1 MTITHTARTFWQQI
15 NPRERLVISGG
26 ALLLLIIIVYF
37 YLWQPLSQERLRLR
51 ASLPQLKL
59 SAAQMRAN
67 VDEVMRLKANL
78 NQAPQ
83 SAQSLHTMLEQSAAA
98 YKLRESMSQLNTEGD
113 NRIRLSMASVPFDDW
128 IQWLAQLQTQY
139 RIRLES
145 CRVEGLAQPG
155 MVKVE
160 AVLIGAGKG

>member
-1 MTITHTARTFWQQI
+1 MLQTARTFWTQI
-15 NPRERLVISGG
+15 NSRERLVIVGG
-26 ALLLLIIIVYF
+26 ALLLLIVIVYF

-51 ASLPQLKL
+51 ARLPQLKL
-59 SAAQMRAN
+59 SATQMRAN

-83 SAQSLHTMLEQSAAA
+83 SAQSLRTLLEQSAAA
-98 YKLRESMSQLNTEGD
+98 YKLRDNLSQINTEGD
-113 NRIRLSMASVPFDDW
+113 NRIRLSLGSVPFDDW

-139 RIRLES
+139 RMRLES

-155 MVKVE
+155 IVKIQ
-160 AVLIGAGKG
+160 AVLAGAGKG

>member
-1 MTITHTARTFWQQI
+1 MTIAQTARGSWQQI
-15 NPRERLVISGG
+15 NSRERLVISGG
-26 ALLLLIIIVYF
+26 ALLLLIIIAYF

-83 SAQSLHTMLEQSAAA
+83 SAQSLRTVLEQSATAF
-98 YKLRESMSQLNTEGD
+98 KLRENLSQLNIEGE
-113 NRIRLSMASVPFDDW
+113 NRIRLSMTSVPFDDW
-128 IQWLAQLQTQY
+128 IQWLAQLQTQH

-145 CRVEGLAQPG
+145 CRVAGLPAPG
-155 MVKVE
+155 MVKVD
-160 AVLIGAGKG
+160 AVLIGPGKG

>member
-1 MTITHTARTFWQQI
+1 MLQTARTFWTQI
-15 NPRERLVISGG
+15 NSRERLVIVGG
-26 ALLLLIIIVYF
+26 ALLLLIVIVYF

-67 VDEVMRLKANL
+67 VDEVTRLKANL

-83 SAQSLHTMLEQSAAA
+83 SAQSLRTLLEQSAAA
-98 YKLRESMSQLNTEGD
+98 YKLRDNLSQINTEGD
-113 NRIRLSMASVPFDDW
+113 NRIRLRLGSVPFDDW

-145 CRVEGLAQPG
+145 CRVEGLPQPG
-155 MVKVE
+155 MVKVD
-160 AVLIGAGKG
+160 AVLIGPEKG

>member
-1 MTITHTARTFWQQI
+1 MLQTARTFWTQI
-15 NPRERLVISGG
+15 NSRERLVIVGG
-26 ALLLLIIIVYF
+26 ALMLMIVIVYF

-67 VDEVMRLKANL
+67 VGEVMQLKANL
-78 NQAPQ
+78 NQAPL
-83 SAQSLHTMLEQSAAA
+83 SAQSLRTMLEQSAAA
-98 YKLRESMSQLNTEGD
+98 YKLRDNLSQIDADGD
-113 NRIRLSMASVPFDDW
+113 NRIRLRLASVPFDDW

-139 RIRLES
+139 RMRLES

-155 MVKVE
+155 IVKIQ
-160 AVLIGAGKG
+160 AVLAGAGKG